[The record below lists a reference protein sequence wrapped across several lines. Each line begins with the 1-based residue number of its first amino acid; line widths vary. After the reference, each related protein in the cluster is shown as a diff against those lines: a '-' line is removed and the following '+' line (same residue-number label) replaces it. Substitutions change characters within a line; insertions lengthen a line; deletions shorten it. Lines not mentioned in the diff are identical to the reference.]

1 MTGPYT
7 PEVRPRPLRALAL
20 VCSVAALAI
29 VAGSPPAD
37 AAPPDARSFDG
48 LPVVG
53 ALFAGASVTG
63 VHFCTASVVHS
74 PHRDLLVT
82 AAHCLSGTGDGLY
95 FAPMYHDGTAP
106 FGMWKVVA
114 AYASQRWLHDQDP
127 HQDVAFLAVA
137 PHDRRGK
144 RLEVEDVTGADRL
157 VVSSGFRL
165 RATLVGYPI
174 GSGGRPITCSNEVYD
189 HLGYPGFDCGGY
201 VGGTSGGPWIT
212 HLDRRTRSGDVAGV
226 IGGLHQGGCT
236 PSISYSPYF
245 DASTAAVYQQ
255 AVRHGHGDTLPS
267 AGSDGC

>member
-1 MTGPYT
+1 
-7 PEVRPRPLRALAL
+7 V
-20 VCSVAALAI
+20 VVWSAALA
-29 VAGSPPAD
+29 ALAPAPLSN
-37 AAPPDARSFDG
+37 AATVPTVPDARSFGG
-48 LPVVG
+48 LPAVG
-53 ALFAGASVTG
+53 ALFTG
-63 VHFCTASVVHS
+63 PSDSGLHFCTASVVHS
-74 PHRDLLVT
+74 PGHDLLIT
-82 AAHCLSGTGDGLY
+82 AAHCLSGTGRGLY
-95 FAPMYHDGTAP
+95 FAPMFHDGTAP
-106 FGMWKVVA
+106 FGMWEVVA
-114 AYASQRWLHDQDP
+114 AYAGRRWVHDRDP
-127 HQDVAFLAVA
+127 RDDVAFLAVA
-137 PHDRRGK
+137 PRIRAGK
-144 RLEVEDVTGADRL
+144 RTELEDVVGANRL
-157 VVSSGFRL
+157 VVSTGFRA